1 MLLTLNETIML
12 KKKFKEIKLI
22 QIKVIIE
29 NLLKIKIIKENSE
42 KSNLEPF
49 NVINH
54 KFILQNI
61 FSFFILSL
69 HLF

>member
-1 MLLTLNETIML
+1 MFLTLNETIML

-29 NLLKIKIIKENSE
+29 NLLKIKIIKKNSE

-54 KFILQNI
+54 
-61 FSFFILSL
+61 
-69 HLF
+69 